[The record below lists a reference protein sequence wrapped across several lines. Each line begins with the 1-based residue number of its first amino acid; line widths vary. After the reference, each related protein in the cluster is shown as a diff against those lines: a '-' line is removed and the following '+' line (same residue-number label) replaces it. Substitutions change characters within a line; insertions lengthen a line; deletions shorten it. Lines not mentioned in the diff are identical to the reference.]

1 MKARYVC
8 IQLYT
13 YELILAISGTD
24 PKEWLAIYNEF
35 YNFTIF
41 QLMKD
46 QVKNLGQ
53 KDIDAKFI
61 QDSFDN
67 TAEDTKVK
75 ITSGNYSIILISP
88 ELLFSDTSWVYVYH
102 NTATSGGLIG

>member
-1 MKARYVC
+1 MYIA
-8 IQLYT
+8 T
-13 YELILAISGTD
+13 YKLFLAISGTD
-24 PKEWLAIYNEF
+24 PKGWLAIYNEF

-41 QLMKD
+41 QLMED
-46 QVKNLGQ
+46 QVKSLCQ

-75 ITSGNYSIILISP
+75 ITSGNYSIILTSP
-88 ELLFSDTSWVYVYH
+88 ELLLSDTSWVYVRYKSP
-102 NTATSGGLIG
+102 TT

>member
-1 MKARYVC
+1 
-8 IQLYT
+8 
-13 YELILAISGTD
+13 
-24 PKEWLAIYNEF
+24 
-35 YNFTIF
+35 
-41 QLMKD
+41 MKD

-88 ELLFSDTSWVYVYH
+88 ELLLSDTIWVYIYH
-102 NTATSGGLIG
+102 KLKFKVKVVAIALTYATCNFVDLLENLAHCIDIWPTSSRCGHFYCKQ

>member
-1 MKARYVC
+1 M
-8 IQLYT
+8 
-13 YELILAISGTD
+13 E
-24 PKEWLAIYNEF
+24 
-35 YNFTIF
+35 
-41 QLMKD
+41 D

-88 ELLFSDTSWVYVYH
+88 ELLLRDTSWVYIYIYISQYSNKWRSHWFSNSNKACCIRKWHIVTKY
-102 NTATSGGLIG
+102 N